1 MENQMSHWLNP
12 PLVDAP
18 SAKDRNYIVKY
29 KISEEFFE
37 KNAYIYRRTP
47 IFQMWTHVVGELP
60 PINNI
65 FHLLKTDV
73 SPTISTLKDSVAC
86 FKGVRRPYDGE
97 VDGHSILVYIINPK
111 VSVSYEPSMVCL
123 AKAVRVPTNVVA
135 TVQVR
140 LTDALQNGDKNV
152 CGIVTRIEFVA
163 GDKGTPLLPEG
174 HQERYGERL
183 R

>member
-1 MENQMSHWLNP
+1 MPHWLKP
-12 PLVDAP
+12 PLVNAP
-18 SAKDRNYIVKY
+18 SAKDCASTVIY

-47 IFQMWTHVVGELP
+47 IFQIWTHVIGELP
-60 PINNI
+60 PINNVSSI
-65 FHLLKTDV
+65 LKTGI
-73 SPTISTLKDSVAC
+73 SPTISTLKDSIAC
-86 FKGVRRPYDGE
+86 FKGVKRPYDGE
-97 VDGHSILVYIINPK
+97 IDGCSILVYILNPR
-111 VSVSYEPSMVCL
+111 VSISYEPSMVCL
-123 AKAVRVPTNVVA
+123 AKAVRVPTNLAA

-174 HQERYGERL
+174 HQERL
-183 R
+183 W